1 MNEMDYLNR
10 GKLNELQA
18 SVKSI
23 PRDSQAHTTAA
34 EPVSEEV
41 NQLLAQQH
49 RGMCLCLIGA
59 NSQLTRCFGCIKMK
73 LDNLY

>member
-1 MNEMDYLNR
+1 MNEMDHLNR

-18 SVKSI
+18 SVKSV
-23 PRDSQAHTTAA
+23 PRDQQSHTGSA

-49 RGMCLCLIGA
+49 RG
-59 NSQLTRCFGCIKMK
+59 T
-73 LDNLY
+73 